1 MNIQKFKKRTETK
14 IAESTMNTR
23 ISGIKNLQGFLDHND
38 EPSPE
43 DVEDWVDHL
52 IDKHAEGNISSGT
65 IDVYFKAVCYYFRAV
80 HGDDRDIQHLSRV
93 LPTKEVDHGDYLQP
107 EEWEKLRSYA
117 LNRRLRAFVDL
128 MYYYARRPAEVRLLN
143 WEDVDFGE
151 GTITFNIVKK
161 KENLRATF
169 NLKKEVE
176 DSLKAYKDFSI
187 NQTETLEE
195 YVDQIN
201 GNIDEPE
208 LIWSEE
214 VTPIFTTSHGRI
226 SQDTI
231 WRNIKNLA
239 DKAGI
244 DKNVTPKTMRHT
256 RTTHLDWEGHSP
268 EEIARHQLV
277 HEPDSNVVGGYIH
290 DRPETEVRE
299 TMELDDEQS

>member
-1 MNIQKFKKRTETK
+1 MNIEKFKKRTETS
-14 IAESTMNTR
+14 IAESTLNSR
-23 ISGIKNLQGFLDHND
+23 ISGIKHLQGFLDHD
-38 EPSPE
+38 GEPTPE
-43 DVEDWVDHL
+43 DVEEWVDHL
-52 IDKHAEGNISSGT
+52 IDEVKTGNVSSGT
-65 IDVYFKAVCYYFRAV
+65 ADVYFKAVCYYFRAV
-80 HGDDRDIQHLSRV
+80 KGGDGEIEHLSKV

-107 EEWEKLRSYA
+107 EEWEKLQSYA

-143 WEDVDFGE
+143 WEDVDFEE

-161 KENLRATF
+161 KKNLRATF
-169 NLKKEVE
+169 NLKEE
-176 DSLKAYKDFSI
+176 AEESLKAYKEFSI
-187 NQTETLEE
+187 EQTETREE
-195 YVDQIN
+195 YVEHIN
-201 GNIDEPE
+201 GDIDEPE
-208 LIWSEE
+208 MIWGEE
-214 VTPIFTTSHGRI
+214 VSPIFTTSYGRV

-290 DRPETEVRE
+290 DRPEAEVRE
-299 TMELDDEQS
+299 TMELEDE

>member
-1 MNIQKFKKRTETK
+1 MNIEKFRKRTETS
-14 IAESTMNTR
+14 IAESTMKSR
-23 ISGIKNLQGFLDHND
+23 ISGIKKLERFMDHGG
-38 EPSPE
+38 EPTAE

-52 IDKHAEGNISSGT
+52 IDEHAAGNISSGT
-65 IDVYFKAVCYYFRAV
+65 IDLYFKAVCYYFRAV
-80 HGDDRDIQHLSRV
+80 HGDDRDIEHLSRV
-93 LPTKEVDHGDYLQP
+93 LPTKEVNHGDYLEP
-107 EEWEKLRSYA
+107 EEWEKLREYA

-143 WEDVDFGE
+143 LDDIDFEE

-161 KENLRATF
+161 KDNLRATF
-169 NLKKEVE
+169 NLKDEVRT
-176 DSLKAYKDFSI
+176 SLERYLEFRMNKT
-187 NQTETLEE
+187 QTRDEYLEL
-195 YVDQIN
+195 IN
-201 GNIDEPE
+201 GKIDDPE
-208 LIWSEE
+208 LIWDEE
-214 VTPIFTTSHGRI
+214 LEPVFTTTHGRI

-231 WRNIKNLA
+231 WRNIKSLA

-277 HEPDSNVVGGYIH
+277 HDPDSNVVGGYIH

-299 TMELDDEQS
+299 TMELEDEQ

>member
-1 MNIQKFKKRTETK
+1 MNIEKFRKRTETS
-14 IAESTMNTR
+14 IAESTLNSR
-23 ISGIKNLQGFLDHND
+23 ISGIKHLQRFMDHD
-38 EPSPE
+38 GEPEPE
-43 DVEDWVDHL
+43 DVEEWVDHL
-52 IDKHAEGNISSGT
+52 IEEVSEGNISSGT
-65 IDVYFKAVCYYFRAV
+65 ADVYFKAVCYYFRAV
-80 HGDDRDIQHLSRV
+80 KGDDSDIQHLSRV

-107 EEWEKLRSYA
+107 EEWEKLQSYA

-143 WEDVDFGE
+143 WEDVDFEG

-161 KENLRATF
+161 KKNLRATF
-169 NLKKEVE
+169 NLKDEVKE
-176 DSLKAYKDFSI
+176 SLKAYKEFSI
-187 NQTETLEE
+187 GQSETRDE
-195 YVDQIN
+195 YVDHIN
-201 GNIDEPE
+201 GSIDEPE
-208 LIWSEE
+208 MIWGEE
-214 VTPIFTTSHGRI
+214 VHPIFTTSYGRI

-299 TMELDDEQS
+299 TMELEDE